1 MPCDLPSPGLMLG
14 ARARAREAFWTRQG
28 DASGGRIWRL
38 GALKSGHADFTAY
51 TALQERTTLI
61 LFGAYHRIG
70 LRSPT
75 FLCRASRMASATAVN
90 RGEKLL
96 SQAARQFCG
105 KTCVVCSSESDQRP
119 VLLPARPAAGAAAR
133 AAWLRVGLW
142 ECAFVALCFTRSGPS
157 ITVCTAPRTF

>member
-105 KTCVVCSSESDQRP
+105 KTCAAVTRDQCCCP
-119 VLLPARPAAGAAAR
+119 PARPPAPPPAR
-133 AAWLRVGLW
+133 RGCEWDCGSALLFRYALRVRAQVLLY
-142 ECAFVALCFTRSGPS
+142 VRPLALSDK
-157 ITVCTAPRTF
+157 